1 MTTRSNRLE
10 NKVAIVT
17 GAAQGIGRTYALA
30 LAAAGARVCVSDI
43 KVPEQT
49 LAELVEAGAGAT
61 AVAADVSDSVSLE
74 AMVARTVAR
83 FGRLDILVNNAGMFG
98 SLKMQGFAD
107 ISIEEWDRVMAVN
120 VRGVWQAIV
129 AAVPALR
136 KSGGGK
142 IINISSGTAFK
153 GSPYLLHYVTS
164 KGAVI
169 ALTRAIAREL
179 GDSNIC
185 VNAIA
190 PGLVMSSNVRSH
202 PDWLGVA
209 ASIVS
214 SRAIN
219 RESMPD
225 DLIGA
230 LLFLASSDSNFVT
243 GQTLV
248 VRRLGDALTGRN
260 PQPLSR
266 DRFSCRMAC
275 LPRIFLG

>member
-214 SRAIN
+214 SRAIA
-219 RESMPD
+219 
-225 DLIGA
+225 G
-230 LLFLASSDSNFVT
+230 
-243 GQTLV
+243 
-248 VRRLGDALTGRN
+248 
-260 PQPLSR
+260 
-266 DRFSCRMAC
+266 
-275 LPRIFLG
+275 

>member
-1 MTTRSNRLE
+1 MQMTTTSNRLE

-17 GAAQGIGRTYALA
+17 GAGQGIGRTYALA
-30 LAAAGARVCVSDI
+30 LAAAGAKVCVSDI
-43 KVPEQT
+43 EVPKQT
-49 LAELVEAGAGAT
+49 LAELVEAGGEAT
-61 AVAADVSDSVSLE
+61 AVAADVSDQASLE
-74 AMVARTVAR
+74 AMVAHTVSE
-83 FGRLDILVNNAGMFG
+83 FGRLDILVNNAGMFS

-190 PGLVMSSNVRSH
+190 PGLVMSSNVQSH
-202 PDWLGVA
+202 PDWLGA
-209 ASIVS
+209 AAAIVS
-214 SRAIN
+214 TRAIK

-248 VRRLGDALTGRN
+248 VDGG
-260 PQPLSR
+260 SV
-266 DRFSCRMAC
+266 MH
-275 LPRIFLG
+275 

>member
-1 MTTRSNRLE
+1 MQMTMTSNRLE
-10 NKVAIVT
+10 NKVAIVS

-30 LAAAGARVCVSDI
+30 LAAAGAKVCVSDI

-49 LAELVEAGAGAT
+49 LAELVEAGAEAT

-74 AMVARTVAR
+74 AMVAHTVAR

-107 ISIEEWDRVMAVN
+107 ISIEKWDRVMAVN

-190 PGLVMSSNVRSH
+190 PGLVMSSNVQSH

-214 SRAIN
+214 SRAIK

-248 VRRLGDALTGRN
+248 VDGG
-260 PQPLSR
+260 SV
-266 DRFSCRMAC
+266 MH
-275 LPRIFLG
+275 

>member
-1 MTTRSNRLE
+1 MTKVSKRLE
-10 NKVAIVT
+10 NKVAVVT

-30 LAAAGARVCVSDI
+30 LAVEGARVCVSDI
-43 KVPEQT
+43 VLPEET
-49 LAELVEAGAGAT
+49 AAEIIKAGGEAI
-61 AVAADVSDSVSLE
+61 AVKADVSDRASLD
-74 AMVARTVAR
+74 AMVAQTVASY
-83 FGRLDILVNNAGMFG
+83 GRLDVLVNNAGMFG
-98 SLKMQGFAD
+98 SLKMQGFED
-107 ISIEEWDRVMAVN
+107 IPAEEWDRVMAVN
-120 VRGVWQAIV
+120 VRGVWQAIS
-129 AAVPALR
+129 AAVPAM
-136 KSGGGK
+136 KTSGGGS

-190 PGLVMSSNVRSH
+190 PGLVMSSNVQSH
-202 PDWLGVA
+202 PDWQNVA

-214 SRAIN
+214 SRAIK
-219 RESMPD
+219 RDSTPD

-230 LLFLASSDSNFVT
+230 LLFLASDESKFVT

-248 VRRLGDALTGRN
+248 VDGG
-260 PQPLSR
+260 SV
-266 DRFSCRMAC
+266 MH
-275 LPRIFLG
+275 

>member
-1 MTTRSNRLE
+1 MTTISKRLE

-17 GAAQGIGRTYALA
+17 GAAQGIGRIYALA
-30 LAAAGARVCVSDI
+30 LAAAGAKVCVSDI
-43 KVPEQT
+43 AVPQET
-49 LAELVEAGAGAT
+49 LAEITKAGGEAS
-61 AVAADVSDSVSLE
+61 AVVADVSDRASLD
-74 AMVARTVAR
+74 AMVAHTVSR
-83 FGRLDILVNNAGMFG
+83 FGRLDVLVNNAGMFG
-98 SLKMQGFAD
+98 ALKMQSFND
-107 ISIEEWDRVMAVN
+107 IDPDEWDRVMAVN
-120 VRGVWQAIV
+120 VRGVWQAIN
-129 AAVPALR
+129 AAVPAM
-136 KSGGGK
+136 KEAGGGS
-142 IINISSGTAFK
+142 IINISSGTVFK

-190 PGLVMSSNVRSH
+190 PGLVMSSNVQSH
-202 PDWLGVA
+202 PDWQGVA

-214 SRAIN
+214 SRAIK

-230 LLFLASSDSNFVT
+230 LLFFASDDSRFVS

-248 VRRLGDALTGRN
+248 VDGG
-260 PQPLSR
+260 SV
-266 DRFSCRMAC
+266 MH
-275 LPRIFLG
+275 

>member
-1 MTTRSNRLE
+1 MQMTTTSNRLE

-17 GAAQGIGRTYALA
+17 GAGQGIGRTYALA
-30 LAAAGARVCVSDI
+30 LAAAGAKVCVSDI
-43 KVPEQT
+43 EVPKQT
-49 LAELVEAGAGAT
+49 LAELVEAGGEAT
-61 AVAADVSDSVSLE
+61 AVAADVSDQASLE
-74 AMVARTVAR
+74 AMVAHTVSE
-83 FGRLDILVNNAGMFG
+83 FGRLDILVNNAGIFS

-107 ISIEEWDRVMAVN
+107 IGIEEWDRVMAVN

-190 PGLVMSSNVRSH
+190 PGLVMSSNVQSH
-202 PDWLGVA
+202 PDWLGA
-209 ASIVS
+209 AAAIVS
-214 SRAIN
+214 TRAIK

-248 VRRLGDALTGRN
+248 VDGG
-260 PQPLSR
+260 SV
-266 DRFSCRMAC
+266 MH
-275 LPRIFLG
+275 

>member
-1 MTTRSNRLE
+1 MQMTTTSNRLE

-17 GAAQGIGRTYALA
+17 GAGQGIGRTYALA
-30 LAAAGARVCVSDI
+30 LAAAGAKVCGSDI
-43 KVPEQT
+43 EVPKQT
-49 LAELVEAGAGAT
+49 LAELVEAGGEAT
-61 AVAADVSDSVSLE
+61 AVAADVSDQASLE
-74 AMVARTVAR
+74 AMVAHTVSK
-83 FGRLDILVNNAGMFG
+83 FGRLDILVNNAGMFS

-107 ISIEEWDRVMAVN
+107 ISIEEWDRVMVVN

-190 PGLVMSSNVRSH
+190 PGLVMSSNVQSH
-202 PDWLGVA
+202 PDCDQARV
-209 ASIVS
+209 
-214 SRAIN
+214 
-219 RESMPD
+219 
-225 DLIGA
+225 GA
-230 LLFLASSDSNFVT
+230 
-243 GQTLV
+243 G
-248 VRRLGDALTGRN
+248 
-260 PQPLSR
+260 
-266 DRFSCRMAC
+266 
-275 LPRIFLG
+275 

>member
-1 MTTRSNRLE
+1 MTTTSKRLE
-10 NKVAIVT
+10 NRVAIVT
-17 GAAQGIGRTYALA
+17 GAAQGIGRIYALA

-43 KVPEQT
+43 TVPEET
-49 LAELVEAGAGAT
+49 LAEITKAGGEAS
-61 AVAADVSDSVSLE
+61 AVKADVSDQASLD
-74 AMVARTVAR
+74 AMVAHTVSR
-83 FGRLDILVNNAGMFG
+83 FGRLDVLVNNAGMFG

-107 ISIEEWDRVMAVN
+107 IAPEEWDRVMAVN
-120 VRGVWQAIV
+120 VRGVWQAIN
-129 AAVPALR
+129 AAVPAMKR
-136 KSGGGK
+136 AGGGN
-142 IINISSGTAFK
+142 IINISSGTVFK

-190 PGLVMSSNVRSH
+190 PGLVMSSNVQSH
-202 PDWLGVA
+202 PDWQNIA

-214 SRAIN
+214 SRAIK

-230 LLFLASSDSNFVT
+230 LLFFASQDSKFVT

-248 VRRLGDALTGRN
+248 VDGG
-260 PQPLSR
+260 SV
-266 DRFSCRMAC
+266 MH
-275 LPRIFLG
+275 

>member
-1 MTTRSNRLE
+1 MTTTSKRLE
-10 NKVAIVT
+10 NRVAIVT
-17 GAAQGIGRTYALA
+17 GAAQGIGRIYALA

-43 KVPEQT
+43 TVPEET
-49 LAELVEAGAGAT
+49 LAEITKAGGEAS
-61 AVAADVSDSVSLE
+61 AVKADVSDQVSLD
-74 AMVARTVAR
+74 AMVAHTVSR
-83 FGRLDILVNNAGMFG
+83 FGRLDVLVNNAGMFG

-107 ISIEEWDRVMAVN
+107 IAPEEWDRVMAVN
-120 VRGVWQAIV
+120 VRGVWQAIT
-129 AAVPALR
+129 AAVPAMKR
-136 KSGGGK
+136 AGGGN
-142 IINISSGTAFK
+142 IINISSGTVFK

-190 PGLVMSSNVRSH
+190 PGLVMSSNVQSH
-202 PDWLGVA
+202 PDWQNIA

-214 SRAIN
+214 SRAIK

-230 LLFLASSDSNFVT
+230 LLFFASQDSKFVT

-248 VRRLGDALTGRN
+248 VDGG
-260 PQPLSR
+260 SV
-266 DRFSCRMAC
+266 MH
-275 LPRIFLG
+275 

>member
-1 MTTRSNRLE
+1 MTTTSNRLE

-17 GAAQGIGRTYALA
+17 GAGQGIGRTYALA
-30 LAAAGARVCVSDI
+30 LAAAGAKVCVSDI
-43 KVPEQT
+43 EVPKQT
-49 LAELVEAGAGAT
+49 LAELVEAGGEAT
-61 AVAADVSDSVSLE
+61 AVAADVSDQASLE
-74 AMVARTVAR
+74 AMVAHTVSE
-83 FGRLDILVNNAGMFG
+83 FGRLDILVNNAGMFS

-107 ISIEEWDRVMAVN
+107 IGIEEWDRVMAVN

-190 PGLVMSSNVRSH
+190 PGLVMSSNVQSH
-202 PDWLGVA
+202 PDWLGA
-209 ASIVS
+209 AAAIVS
-214 SRAIN
+214 TRAIK

-248 VRRLGDALTGRN
+248 VDGG
-260 PQPLSR
+260 SV
-266 DRFSCRMAC
+266 MH
-275 LPRIFLG
+275 

>member
-1 MTTRSNRLE
+1 MTTTSNRLE

-30 LAAAGARVCVSDI
+30 LAAAGAKVCVSDV

-49 LAELVEAGAGAT
+49 LAEVVEAGGEAT
-61 AVAADVSDSVSLE
+61 AVAADVSDQVSLE
-74 AMVARTVAR
+74 AMVEHTVAR

-107 ISIEEWDRVMAVN
+107 IGIEEWDRVMAVN

-129 AAVPALR
+129 AAIPALR

-190 PGLVMSSNVRSH
+190 PGLVMSSNVQSH

-209 ASIVS
+209 VSIVS
-214 SRAIN
+214 SRAIK

-248 VRRLGDALTGRN
+248 VDGG
-260 PQPLSR
+260 SV
-266 DRFSCRMAC
+266 MH
-275 LPRIFLG
+275 

>member
-1 MTTRSNRLE
+1 MTKSNRFE

-30 LAAAGARVCVSDI
+30 LAAAGAKVCVSDI
-43 KVPEQT
+43 NIPEET
-49 LAELVEAGAGAT
+49 TAEIAKAGGVAT
-61 AVAADVSDSVSLE
+61 AVAADVSNQRSLE
-74 AMVARTVAR
+74 TMAAHAVSK

-98 SLKMQGFAD
+98 SLKMQRFSD
-107 ISIEEWDRVMAVN
+107 IDPAEWDRVMAVN
-120 VRGVWQAIV
+120 VRGVWQAISAV
-129 AAVPALR
+129 VPAMK

-164 KGAVI
+164 KGAVV

-179 GDSNIC
+179 ADSNIC

-190 PGLVMSSNVRSH
+190 PGLVMSSNVQSH
-202 PDWLGVA
+202 PDWQGVA

-214 SRAIN
+214 SRAIK

-225 DLIGA
+225 DLVGA
-230 LLFLASSDSNFVT
+230 LLFFASEDSNFVT

-248 VRRLGDALTGRN
+248 VDGG
-260 PQPLSR
+260 SV
-266 DRFSCRMAC
+266 MH
-275 LPRIFLG
+275 

>member
-1 MTTRSNRLE
+1 MTTKSNRLE

-30 LAAAGARVCVSDI
+30 LAAAGAKVCVSDI
-43 KVPEQT
+43 EIPRQT
-49 LAELVEAGAGAT
+49 LAELVEAGGKAT
-61 AVAADVSDSVSLE
+61 AVAADVSDQASLE
-74 AMVARTVAR
+74 AMMAHTVAE
-83 FGRLDILVNNAGMFG
+83 FGRLDILVNNAGMFS

-190 PGLVMSSNVRSH
+190 PGLVMSSNVQSH
-202 PDWLGVA
+202 PDWLGA
-209 ASIVS
+209 AAAIVS
-214 SRAIN
+214 TRAIK

-248 VRRLGDALTGRN
+248 VDGG
-260 PQPLSR
+260 SV
-266 DRFSCRMAC
+266 MH
-275 LPRIFLG
+275 

>member
-1 MTTRSNRLE
+1 
-10 NKVAIVT
+10 VT

-30 LAAAGARVCVSDI
+30 LAAAGAKVCVSDV

-49 LAELVEAGAGAT
+49 LAEVVEAGGEAT
-61 AVAADVSDSVSLE
+61 AVAADVSDQVSLE
-74 AMVARTVAR
+74 AMVEHTVAR

-107 ISIEEWDRVMAVN
+107 IGIEEWDRVMAVN

-129 AAVPALR
+129 AAIPALR

-190 PGLVMSSNVRSH
+190 PGLVMSSNVQSH

-209 ASIVS
+209 VSIVS
-214 SRAIN
+214 SRAIK

-248 VRRLGDALTGRN
+248 VDGG
-260 PQPLSR
+260 SV
-266 DRFSCRMAC
+266 MH
-275 LPRIFLG
+275 

>member
-1 MTTRSNRLE
+1 MQMTTTSNRLE

-49 LAELVEAGAGAT
+49 LAELVEAGAEAT

-83 FGRLDILVNNAGMFG
+83 FGRLDILVNNAGMFA

-107 ISIEEWDRVMAVN
+107 IGIQEWDRVMAVN

-129 AAVPALR
+129 AALPALR
-136 KSGGGK
+136 QSGGGK

-190 PGLVMSSNVRSH
+190 PGLVMSSNVQSH
-202 PDWLGVA
+202 PDWLGAA

-214 SRAIN
+214 SRAIK

-248 VRRLGDALTGRN
+248 VDGG
-260 PQPLSR
+260 SV
-266 DRFSCRMAC
+266 
-275 LPRIFLG
+275 IH

>member
-1 MTTRSNRLE
+1 MQMTTTSNRLE

-17 GAAQGIGRTYALA
+17 GAGQGIGRTYALA
-30 LAAAGARVCVSDI
+30 LAAAGAKVCVSDI
-43 KVPEQT
+43 EVPKQT
-49 LAELVEAGAGAT
+49 LAELVEAGGEAT
-61 AVAADVSDSVSLE
+61 AVAADVSDQASLE
-74 AMVARTVAR
+74 AMVAHTVSE
-83 FGRLDILVNNAGMFG
+83 FGRLDILVNNAGMFS

-153 GSPYLLHYVTS
+153 GSPYLLHYVTA

-190 PGLVMSSNVRSH
+190 PGLVMSSNVQSH
-202 PDWLGVA
+202 PDWLGA
-209 ASIVS
+209 AAAIVS
-214 SRAIN
+214 TRAIK

-248 VRRLGDALTGRN
+248 VDGG
-260 PQPLSR
+260 SV
-266 DRFSCRMAC
+266 MH
-275 LPRIFLG
+275 

>member
-1 MTTRSNRLE
+1 MW
-10 NKVAIVT
+10 
-17 GAAQGIGRTYALA
+17 AAST
-30 LAAAGARVCVSDI
+30 LAAC
-43 KVPEQT
+43 
-49 LAELVEAGAGAT
+49 
-61 AVAADVSDSVSLE
+61 
-74 AMVARTVAR
+74 

-214 SRAIN
+214 SRAIK

-248 VRRLGDALTGRN
+248 VDGG
-260 PQPLSR
+260 SV
-266 DRFSCRMAC
+266 MH
-275 LPRIFLG
+275 